1 MSFNDRASHISK
13 TDNNN
18 NNNNNMPA
26 SRNHSS
32 SETTVE
38 QKINA
43 PNNSSGNNANFTN
56 RFMSVNVYNFDAHPW
71 PNDTILIAGD
81 LHG

>member
-13 TDNNN
+13 TDNNK
-18 NNNNNMPA
+18 
-26 SRNHSS
+26 
-32 SETTVE
+32 

-56 RFMSVNVYNFDAHPW
+56 RFMSVNVYNFDAHHW
-71 PNDTILIAGD
+71 PNETILIAGD

>member
-1 MSFNDRASHISK
+1 
-13 TDNNN
+13 
-18 NNNNNMPA
+18 MPA
-26 SRNHSS
+26 S

-56 RFMSVNVYNFDAHPW
+56 RFMSVNVYNFDAHHW